1 MEAIK
6 SEVKLPSAA
15 DMGTTI
21 SFHASYG
28 GGVKKHKEATKELH
42 EAKGITNKKR
52 AAVTVNLFSSSSHLD
67 TAKKMGQALRN
78 FINEKTVPWGDDGRR
93 FLPNAIKPEI
103 DAECVKR
110 IAEIESEMELHFST
124 FPAQEA
130 LWNAEGGGLAKYG
143 IEFPSVDAAR
153 AKFHI
158 DIIPG
163 TVTSVDDI
171 RVGGLPREMR
181 ERFIQ
186 DVKAAEKTRME
197 GTVRNV
203 ADRVEEVLTRM
214 VDRMGAYGKD
224 ADGKVVGRFH
234 DTIITNVRDIAGLLE
249 HFNITDDPAIE
260 EVRRRLVNDI
270 CPVSPEA
277 LRESPELRKDI
288 QTKATDILSKVGR
301 FGTKRDF

>member
-28 GGVKKHKEATKELH
+28 GGVKKHKEATRELH

-52 AAVTVNLFSSSSHLD
+52 ASVTVNLFSNASHLD
-67 TAKKMGQALRN
+67 NAKKMGQGLRN
-78 FINEKTVPWGDDGRR
+78 YINERTVPWGDDGRR
-93 FLPNAIKPEI
+93 FLPNAIKAEV
-103 DAECVKR
+103 DAECVK
-110 IAEIESEMELHFST
+110 IMAEIQSEMELHFSS
-124 FPAQEA
+124 FPTQEV
-130 LWNAEGGGLAKYG
+130 LWNSEGGGLAKTG
-143 IEFPSVDAAR
+143 IAFPTVEAAR
-153 AKFHI
+153 VKFHI

-163 TVTSVDDI
+163 TVTNVDDI
-171 RVGGLPREMR
+171 RVGGIPREMR
-181 ERFIQ
+181 DRFVQ
-186 DVKAAEKTRME
+186 DVKAAEKSRME
-197 GTVRNV
+197 GTVRHV

-260 EVRRRLVNDI
+260 EVRRRLINDI
-270 CPVSPEA
+270 CPVSPEE
-277 LRESPELRKDI
+277 LRGSPELRKDI
-288 QTKATDILSKVGR
+288 QSKATEILSKVGR